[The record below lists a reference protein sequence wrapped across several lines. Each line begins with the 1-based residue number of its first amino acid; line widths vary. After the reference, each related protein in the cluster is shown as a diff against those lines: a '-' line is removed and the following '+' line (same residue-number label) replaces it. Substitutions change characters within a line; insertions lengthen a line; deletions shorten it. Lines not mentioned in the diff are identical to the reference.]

1 MIITNNDY
9 FVSFALSCELFSLI
23 FVIDIKIFFKNLTYI
38 KYRVDIKLKHLDRYR
53 KVVTLGE
60 DAAGQL
66 ALTRLEPG
74 DYYLALE
81 KREYKFEPNQI
92 EMHFAGRKRV
102 EIKALRYQYSAI
114 GQLSSLSQAGLGNA
128 AVQGK
133 ESVQRKKK

>member
-1 MIITNNDY
+1 M
-9 FVSFALSCELFSLI
+9 S
-23 FVIDIKIFFKNLTYI
+23 
-38 KYRVDIKLKHLDRYR
+38 
-53 KVVTLGE
+53 
-60 DAAGQL
+60 
-66 ALTRLEPG
+66 RLEPG

-133 ESVQRKKK
+133 KKRNLTLKIKNLGPVFF